1 MPGEPVIIP
10 RRDQLPFRTFEAAH
24 RRLADAEHE
33 LGRARSELDEA
44 FSAMRELG
52 YAVSLAAG
60 EVSPIPLMPVEG
72 SSYRFSTRAAGG

>member
-10 RRDQLPFRTFEAAH
+10 RRDQLPFRTLEAAH

-33 LGRARSELDEA
+33 LGRARAELEQA
-44 FSAMRELG
+44 LAGMRELG

-60 EVSPIPLMPVEG
+60 EVLPIPLMPLEW
-72 SSYRFSTRAAGG
+72 RAGG